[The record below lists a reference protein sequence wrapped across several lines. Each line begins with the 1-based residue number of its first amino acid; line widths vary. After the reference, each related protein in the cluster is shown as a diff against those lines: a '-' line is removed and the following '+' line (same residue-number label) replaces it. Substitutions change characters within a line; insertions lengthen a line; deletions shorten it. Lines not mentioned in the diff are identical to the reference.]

1 MTDALAW
8 PDDAVE
14 VGRII
19 DAWGIKGG
27 FKVQAFSA
35 DPQAL
40 FSSRRW
46 FLQPPTPLARKAPLA
61 AKSAKAAFAL
71 PPLLKITSA
80 REQGDVIVA
89 TAQEIPDRTAAESL
103 KGVRVFISRQSFP
116 TASADEFYWVDLI
129 GLSVLNREG
138 ELLGEVVDLLDTGPH
153 SVLRIRKP
161 DAAADAK
168 PDEAERLIP
177 FVAAFVDKVE
187 MEHKRIIVDW
197 GLDY

>member
-1 MTDALAW
+1 L
-8 PDDAVE
+8 P
-14 VGRII
+14 
-19 DAWGIKGG
+19 
-27 FKVQAFSA
+27 
-35 DPQAL
+35 
-40 FSSRRW
+40 
-46 FLQPPTPLARKAPLA
+46 
-61 AKSAKAAFAL
+61 L

-138 ELLGEVVDLLDTGPH
+138 ELLGEVIDLLDTGPH
-153 SVLRIRKP
+153 SVLRVRKP
-161 DAAADAK
+161 DAAPDAK
-168 PDEAERLIP
+168 PDDAERLIP